1 LEALLPP
8 GEAVNERGEPKVLP
22 VTRSFGCAALGSM
35 RWSNRQ
41 RAEGWEV
48 TEGKLGFPL
57 FVYLPASRCEGN
69 PGFPLFAIVFR
80 RKNRPLRGLFFLD
93 PRNVWHFGK
102 CAPQAR
108 RPRIAD
114 LGKIRVAVISEAPS
128 QRNATCVALVGQQID
143 G

>member
-1 LEALLPP
+1 AIGRAPKEGEVTEGNLGSPLFVTRPKGLPP
-8 GEAVNERGEPKVLP
+8 A
-22 VTRSFGCAALGSM
+22 
-35 RWSNRQ
+35 
-41 RAEGWEV
+41 AEGWEV

-57 FVYLPASRCEGN
+57 FVYRPASRCEGN
-69 PGFPLFAIVFR
+69 LGSPLFVIVFR
-80 RKNRPLRGLFFLD
+80 RKNSPLRGLFFLD

-102 CAPQAR
+102 CATQAR
-108 RPRIAD
+108 GPRIAD